1 MPAAIPL
8 VVKTLPSST
17 QRAEGTHS
25 TFGPV
30 EVAHGQARLLVVAF
44 LPSRTPA
51 RERMV
56 APVQMEMM
64 YLSWDHSQCLVST
77 GNWGYLAYLGVDFLD
92 KRNLFGHVLA
102 CTAATGD

>member
-1 MPAAIPL
+1 MPAEIPL
-8 VVKTLPSST
+8 EVKTLPSST

-30 EVAHGQARLLVVAF
+30 EIAHGQARLLVVAF

-56 APVQMEMM
+56 APVQTEMM
-64 YLSWDHSQCLVST
+64 YLSWGYSQCLVFR
-77 GNWGYLAYLGVDFLD
+77 GVLG
-92 KRNLFGHVLA
+92 
-102 CTAATGD
+102 ATEHTLG

>member
-1 MPAAIPL
+1 MPAEIPL
-8 VVKTLPSST
+8 EVKTLPSST

-56 APVQMEMM
+56 APVQTEMM
-64 YLSWDHSQCLVST
+64 YLSWGYSQYLVFM
-77 GNWGYLAYLGVDFLD
+77 GDWGVEHTLG
-92 KRNLFGHVLA
+92 
-102 CTAATGD
+102 